1 MRPWHAAAA
10 GRPCRARYGQSFF
23 LDSPTWARRP
33 PRSAP
38 ARRYVRRPTTS
49 RACGRSWCRT
59 REINM
64 IIMNM
69 LTIAASVFAASFIL
83 LATDVCRSGARVGP
97 ERLPVSSWRH
107 RLRPPPRGRPARIRY
122 CPAGE
127 PRSVVGR
134 RAWPRPVWKRRGAPP
149 PPCAAAAPNQYA

>member
-1 MRPWHAAAA
+1 MGKATAPVSA
-10 GRPCRARYGQSFF
+10 GTAIH
-23 LDSPTWARRP
+23 PTPHYISGVWAELVP
-33 PRSAP
+33 YAP
-38 ARRYVRRPTTS
+38 
-49 RACGRSWCRT
+49 
-59 REINM
+59 EINM

-69 LTIAASVFAASFIL
+69 LTIAVSVFAASFIL
-83 LATDVCRSGARVGP
+83 LATDVCRSGTRASAP

-134 RAWPRPVWKRRGAPP
+134 RA
-149 PPCAAAAPNQYA
+149 